1 MVICSLQMSEFGW
14 TISLSSFHIHLV
26 LDSVQAFKRR
36 MKLGQFAEKAGVDS
50 GVEEKERQEAEA
62 IPVGSRCEVTLPAIT
77 PRRGTVM
84 FVGEKG
90 VAMFVF
96 MQFVKVKKFVFL
108 IGKTHFKTGYWVGV
122 KYDEPLGKNNGR

>member
-1 MVICSLQMSEFGW
+1 MKWTSLPPPFLHTVSDQKLDSRKAWEQGYVVLTTLQMSEFGW
-14 TISLSSFHIHLV
+14 TSSLSSLHIHNV

-50 GVEEKERQEAEA
+50 GAEEKERQEAEA

-90 VAMFVF
+90 VTIY
-96 MQFVKVKKFVFL
+96 L
-108 IGKTHFKTGYWVGV
+108 Y
-122 KYDEPLGKNNGR
+122 

>member
-14 TISLSSFHIHLV
+14 TISLSSLHIHLV

-50 GVEEKERQEAEA
+50 GAEEKERQEAEA

-96 MQFVKVKKFVFL
+96 SFWKSRSLFFL
-108 IGKTHFKTGYWVGV
+108 QAKLTSRQVTGL
-122 KYDEPLGKNNGR
+122 E